1 MIITLIAL
9 ICLIVGIIL
18 FVVDDKFVIT
28 SYGSLSSFGLFLF
41 AFGIIVL
48 LSCGAMILDMNIDKD
63 IDYQNMLE
71 KRELIEY
78 RLENKDR
85 NFVSDGKLYNDI
97 VEFNDGIRK
106 VKEGANSPWTN
117 WFYNDDIATIDYIE
131 VEE

>member
-9 ICLIVGIIL
+9 ICFIIGIIL
-18 FVVDDKFVIT
+18 SVIDSKFVIT
-28 SYGSLSSFGLFLF
+28 PYGSLSSFGLFLF

-48 LSCGAMILDMNIDKD
+48 LFCCAMILGMNVGKD

-78 RLENKDR
+78 RIEDKGR
-85 NFVSDGKLYNDI
+85 NLVSDGKLYNDI
-97 VEFNDGIRK
+97 VEFNNNLRK
-106 VKEGANSPWTN
+106 VKKGANSSWTN

-131 VEE
+131 VER

>member
-18 FVVDDKFVIT
+18 F
-28 SYGSLSSFGLFLF
+28 SYGSLSAFGLYLS
-41 AFGIIVL
+41 AFSIVVL
-48 LSCGAMILDMNIDKD
+48 LSCGTMILDMNIDKD
-63 IDYQNMLE
+63 IDYQNKLDE
-71 KRELIEY
+71 RELIEY
-78 RLENKDR
+78 RIEDKGR

-97 VEFNDGIRK
+97 VEFNNSLRK

>member
-18 FVVDDKFVIT
+18 FVIDDKFAIT
-28 SYGSLSSFGLFLF
+28 RDLPSMFGLYLSAFSIVILLF
-41 AFGIIVL
+41 
-48 LSCGAMILDMNIDKD
+48 CCAMILGMNVAKD

-78 RLENKDR
+78 RIEDKGR

-97 VEFNDGIRK
+97 VKFNNSLRK
-106 VKEGANSPWTN
+106 VKEGANSSWTN

-131 VEE
+131 MEE

>member
-18 FVVDDKFVIT
+18 FVIDDKFAIT
-28 SYGSLSSFGLFLF
+28 YDLLSMFGLFLF
-41 AFGIIVL
+41 AFGIIVF
-48 LSCGAMILDMNIDKD
+48 LSCGIMILDVNVTKD

-78 RLENKDR
+78 RIEDKGR

-97 VEFNDGIRK
+97 VKFNNSLRK
-106 VKEGANSPWTN
+106 VKEGANSSWTN

-131 VEE
+131 VER

>member
-18 FVVDDKFVIT
+18 FVIDDKFVIIHDLP
-28 SYGSLSSFGLFLF
+28 SMFGLYLSAFSIVILLF
-41 AFGIIVL
+41 
-48 LSCGAMILDMNIDKD
+48 CCAMILDMNVGKD

-78 RLENKDR
+78 RIEDKGR

-97 VEFNDGIRK
+97 VEFNNNLRK
-106 VKEGANSPWTN
+106 VKKGANSSWTN

-131 VEE
+131 MEE

>member
-18 FVVDDKFVIT
+18 FVIDDKFAIIRDLP
-28 SYGSLSSFGLFLF
+28 SMFGLYLSAFSIVILLF
-41 AFGIIVL
+41 
-48 LSCGAMILDMNIDKD
+48 CCAMILGMNVVKD

-78 RLENKDR
+78 RIEDKGR

-97 VEFNDGIRK
+97 VKFNNSLRK
-106 VKEGANSPWTN
+106 VKEGANSSWTN

-131 VEE
+131 MEE

>member
-18 FVVDDKFVIT
+18 FAIT
-28 SYGSLSSFGLFLF
+28 YGSLSIFGLYLS
-41 AFGIIVL
+41 AFSIAIL
-48 LSCGAMILDMNIDKD
+48 LSCGAMILDMNVDKYT
-63 IDYQNMLE
+63 DYQDMLD

-78 RLENKDR
+78 RLKNEDR
-85 NFVSDGKLYNDI
+85 DFVGDGKLYNDI
-97 VEFNDGIRK
+97 VEFNDDIRK
-106 VKEGANSPWTN
+106 VKEGVNSPWTN